1 MADKKNGVV
10 QCLDAFD
17 IWYAEGGDLHLF
29 IGIVRNDDEGTTAF
43 VFTVKNHLEE
53 ARKAFEA
60 EGVRVLHVTYFSE
73 MLSDLIDIP
82 RNGYQGNQRFQ

>member
-17 IWYAEGGDLHLF
+17 IWYVEGGEQHLF
-29 IGIVRNDDEGTTAF
+29 IGILKNEDRSSSFA
-43 VFTVKNHLEE
+43 FTVKHDLHE
-53 ARKAFEA
+53 ARQAFEA
-60 EGVRVLHVTYFSE
+60 EGAKLIHITSISE

-82 RNGYQGNQRFQ
+82 RNGYQGNQLFQ